1 MKGMN
6 RKYWLRRSGIAMR
19 LILLVYSILVTAP
32 FVWTIYTSFKTSRE
46 FYASPWSL
54 PKALCFDNY
63 VNAFVKARIGDYFL
77 NSVVLTVAGLI
88 FVTVLAIMSAYVLS
102 RFRFWLCGFFRGV
115 YLIGLF
121 LPAIFGIVPLFQL
134 MKKIH
139 IYDTVLGLGF
149 VDAMYFLPYTIFIL
163 MGFFST
169 IPKEY
174 EEAAIMDGCS
184 YSGVLWLVMAPL
196 AKPAILTTIIFNTL
210 SFWNEYVMALVMLKT
225 DAKKTITVGLVN
237 IMEVQ
242 KYATDWGALFAGLVI
257 VMVPTFLVYIIM
269 QDKITDGLAA
279 GGIKG

>member
-1 MKGMN
+1 MKKIIRN
-6 RKYWLRRSGIAMR
+6 IPAR
-19 LILLVYSILVTAP
+19 LILWAYSIMVAAP
-32 FVWTIYTSFKTSRE
+32 FIWTIYTSFKTSRE
-46 FYASPWSL
+46 FYESPWSL
-54 PKALCFDNY
+54 PAKPVFDNY

-77 NSVVLTVAGLI
+77 NSVVLTVAGLLT
-88 FVTVLAIMSAYVLS
+88 VTVLAVMTAYVLA
-102 RFRFWLCGFFRGV
+102 RFRFPFVRLFRGI

-134 MKKIH
+134 MKKLH
-139 IYDTVLGLGF
+139 IYDTVLGLSF
-149 VDAMYFLPYTIFIL
+149 VDAMYFLPYTIFIM
-163 MGFFST
+163 MGFFAT

-174 EEAAIMDGCS
+174 EEAAIMDGCTHF
-184 YSGVLWLVMAPL
+184 GVLWRVMVPL
-196 AKPAILTTIIFNTL
+196 AKPAILTTVIFNTL
-210 SFWNEYVMALVMLKT
+210 SFWNEYVMSLVMIKT

-257 VMVPTFLVYIIM
+257 VMVPTFIVYILM

>member
-1 MKGMN
+1 MKKIIRN
-6 RKYWLRRSGIAMR
+6 IPAR
-19 LILLVYSILVTAP
+19 LILWAYSIMVAAP
-32 FVWTIYTSFKTSRE
+32 FIWTIYTSFKTSRE
-46 FYASPWSL
+46 FYESPWSL
-54 PKALCFDNY
+54 PAKPVFDNY

-77 NSVVLTVAGLI
+77 NSVILTAAGLLI
-88 FVTVLAIMSAYVLS
+88 VTVLAVMTAYVLA
-102 RFRFWLCGFFRGV
+102 RFRFPFVRLFRGI

-134 MKKIH
+134 MKKLH
-139 IYDTVLGLGF
+139 IYDTVLGLSF
-149 VDAMYFLPYTIFIL
+149 VDAMYFLPYTVFIM
-163 MGFFST
+163 MGFFAT

-174 EEAAIMDGCS
+174 EEAAIMDGCTHF
-184 YSGVLWLVMAPL
+184 GVLWRVMVPL
-196 AKPAILTTIIFNTL
+196 AKPAVLTTVIFNTL
-210 SFWNEYVMALVMLKT
+210 SFWNEYVMSLVMIKT

-257 VMVPTFLVYIIM
+257 VMVPTFIVYILM

>member
-1 MKGMN
+1 MKKIIRN
-6 RKYWLRRSGIAMR
+6 IPAR
-19 LILLVYSILVTAP
+19 LILWAYSIMVAAP
-32 FVWTIYTSFKTSRE
+32 FIWTIYTSFKTSRE
-46 FYASPWSL
+46 FYESPWSL
-54 PKALCFDNY
+54 PAKPVFDNY

-77 NSVVLTVAGLI
+77 NSVILTAAGLLI
-88 FVTVLAIMSAYVLS
+88 VTVLAVMTAYVLA
-102 RFRFWLCGFFRGV
+102 RFRFPFVRLFRGI

-134 MKKIH
+134 MKKLH
-139 IYDTVLGLGF
+139 IYDTVLGLSF
-149 VDAMYFLPYTIFIL
+149 VDAMYFLPYTIFIM
-163 MGFFST
+163 MGFFAT

-174 EEAAIMDGCS
+174 EEAAIMDGCTHF
-184 YSGVLWLVMAPL
+184 GVLWRVMVPL
-196 AKPAILTTIIFNTL
+196 AKPAIFTTVIFNTL
-210 SFWNEYVMALVMLKT
+210 SFWNEYVMSLVMIKT

-257 VMVPTFLVYIIM
+257 VMVPTFIVYILM

>member
-1 MKGMN
+1 MKKIIRN
-6 RKYWLRRSGIAMR
+6 IPAR
-19 LILLVYSILVTAP
+19 LILWAYSIMVAAP
-32 FVWTIYTSFKTSRE
+32 FIWTIYTSFKTSRE
-46 FYASPWSL
+46 FYESPWSL
-54 PKALCFDNY
+54 PAKPVFDNY

-77 NSVVLTVAGLI
+77 NSVVLTVAGLLI
-88 FVTVLAIMSAYVLS
+88 VTVLAVMTAYVLA
-102 RFRFWLCGFFRGV
+102 RFRFPFVRLFRGI

-134 MKKIH
+134 MKKLH
-139 IYDTVLGLGF
+139 IYDTVLGLSF
-149 VDAMYFLPYTIFIL
+149 VDAMYFLPYTVFIM
-163 MGFFST
+163 MGFFAT

-174 EEAAIMDGCS
+174 EEAANMDGCTHF
-184 YSGVLWLVMAPL
+184 GVLWRVMVPL
-196 AKPAILTTIIFNTL
+196 AKPAILTTVIFNTL
-210 SFWNEYVMALVMLKT
+210 SFWNEYVMSLVMIKT

-257 VMVPTFLVYIIM
+257 VMVPTFIVYILM

>member
-1 MKGMN
+1 MKKIIRN
-6 RKYWLRRSGIAMR
+6 IPAR
-19 LILLVYSILVTAP
+19 LILWAYSIMVAAP
-32 FVWTIYTSFKTSRE
+32 FIWTIYTSFKTSRE
-46 FYASPWSL
+46 FYESPWSL
-54 PKALCFDNY
+54 PAKPVFDNY

-77 NSVVLTVAGLI
+77 NSVILTAAGLLI
-88 FVTVLAIMSAYVLS
+88 VTVLAVMTAYVLA
-102 RFRFWLCGFFRGV
+102 RFRFPFVRLFRGI

-134 MKKIH
+134 MKKLH
-139 IYDTVLGLGF
+139 IYDTVLGLSF
-149 VDAMYFLPYTIFIL
+149 VDAMYFLPYTVFIM
-163 MGFFST
+163 MGFFAT

-174 EEAAIMDGCS
+174 EEAAIMDGCTHF
-184 YSGVLWLVMAPL
+184 GVLWRVMVPL
-196 AKPAILTTIIFNTL
+196 AKPAILTTVIFNTL
-210 SFWNEYVMALVMLKT
+210 SFWNEYVMSLVMIKT

-257 VMVPTFLVYIIM
+257 VMVPTFIVYILM

>member
-1 MKGMN
+1 MKKIIRN
-6 RKYWLRRSGIAMR
+6 IPAR
-19 LILLVYSILVTAP
+19 LILWSYSIMVAAP
-32 FVWTIYTSFKTSRE
+32 FIWTIYTSFKTSRE
-46 FYASPWSL
+46 FYESPWSL
-54 PKALCFDNY
+54 PAKPVFDNY

-77 NSVVLTVAGLI
+77 NSVVLTVAGLLI
-88 FVTVLAIMSAYVLS
+88 VTVLAVMTAYVLA
-102 RFRFWLCGFFRGV
+102 RFRFPFVRLFRGI

-134 MKKIH
+134 MKKLH
-139 IYDTVLGLGF
+139 IYDTVLGLSF
-149 VDAMYFLPYTIFIL
+149 VDAMYFLPYTVFIM
-163 MGFFST
+163 MGFFAT

-174 EEAAIMDGCS
+174 EEAAIMDGCTHF
-184 YSGVLWLVMAPL
+184 GVLWRVMVPL
-196 AKPAILTTIIFNTL
+196 AKPAILTTVIFNTL
-210 SFWNEYVMALVMLKT
+210 SFWNEYVMSLVMIKT

-257 VMVPTFLVYIIM
+257 VMVPTFIVYILM

>member
-1 MKGMN
+1 MKKIIRN
-6 RKYWLRRSGIAMR
+6 IPAR
-19 LILLVYSILVTAP
+19 LILWAYSIMVAAP
-32 FVWTIYTSFKTSRE
+32 FIWTIYTSFKTSRE
-46 FYASPWSL
+46 FYESPWSL
-54 PKALCFDNY
+54 PAKPVFDNY

-77 NSVVLTVAGLI
+77 NSVVLTVAGLLI
-88 FVTVLAIMSAYVLS
+88 VTVLAVMTAYVLA
-102 RFRFWLCGFFRGV
+102 RFRFPFVRLFRGI

-134 MKKIH
+134 MKKLH
-139 IYDTVLGLGF
+139 IYDTVLGLSF
-149 VDAMYFLPYTIFIL
+149 VDAMYFLPYTVFIM
-163 MGFFST
+163 MGFFAT

-174 EEAAIMDGCS
+174 EEAAIMDGCTHF
-184 YSGVLWLVMAPL
+184 GVLWRVMVPL
-196 AKPAILTTIIFNTL
+196 AKPAILTTVIFNTL
-210 SFWNEYVMALVMLKT
+210 SFWNEYVMSLVMIKT

-257 VMVPTFLVYIIM
+257 VMVPTVIVYILM

>member
-1 MKGMN
+1 MKKIIRN
-6 RKYWLRRSGIAMR
+6 IPAR
-19 LILLVYSILVTAP
+19 LILWAYSIMVAAP
-32 FVWTIYTSFKTSRE
+32 FIWTIYTSFKTSRE
-46 FYASPWSL
+46 FYESPWSL
-54 PKALCFDNY
+54 PAKPVFDNY

-77 NSVVLTVAGLI
+77 KSVVLTVAGLLI
-88 FVTVLAIMSAYVLS
+88 VTVLAVMTAYVLA
-102 RFRFWLCGFFRGV
+102 RFRFPFVRLFRGI

-134 MKKIH
+134 MKKLH
-139 IYDTVLGLGF
+139 IYDTVLGLSF
-149 VDAMYFLPYTIFIL
+149 VDAMYFLPYTVFIM
-163 MGFFST
+163 MGFFAT

-174 EEAAIMDGCS
+174 EEAAIMDGCTHF
-184 YSGVLWLVMAPL
+184 GVLWRVMVPL
-196 AKPAILTTIIFNTL
+196 AKPAILTTVIFNTL
-210 SFWNEYVMALVMLKT
+210 SFWNEYVMSLVMIKT

-257 VMVPTFLVYIIM
+257 VMVPTFIVYILM

>member
-1 MKGMN
+1 MKKIIRN
-6 RKYWLRRSGIAMR
+6 IPAR
-19 LILLVYSILVTAP
+19 LILWAYSIMVAAP
-32 FVWTIYTSFKTSRE
+32 FIWTIYTSFKTSRE
-46 FYASPWSL
+46 FYESPWSL
-54 PKALCFDNY
+54 PAKPVFDNY

-77 NSVVLTVAGLI
+77 NSVILTAAGLLI
-88 FVTVLAIMSAYVLS
+88 VTVLAVMTAYVLA
-102 RFRFWLCGFFRGV
+102 RFRFPFVRLFRGI

-134 MKKIH
+134 MKKLH
-139 IYDTVLGLGF
+139 IYDTVLGLSF
-149 VDAMYFLPYTIFIL
+149 VDAMYFLPYTVFIM
-163 MGFFST
+163 MGFLAT

-174 EEAAIMDGCS
+174 EEAAIMDGCTHF
-184 YSGVLWLVMAPL
+184 GVLWRVMVPL
-196 AKPAILTTIIFNTL
+196 AKPAVLTTVIFNTL
-210 SFWNEYVMALVMLKT
+210 SFWNEYVMSLVMIKT

-257 VMVPTFLVYIIM
+257 VMVPTFIVYILM

>member
-1 MKGMN
+1 MKGLKGK
-6 RKYWLRRSGIAMR
+6 KYLKRIDLPARM
-19 LILLVYSILVTAP
+19 ILWIYSVLVAAP
-32 FVWTIYTSFKTSRE
+32 FVWTIYTSFKTSKE

-54 PKALCFDNY
+54 PEQLYLDNY
-63 VNAFVKARIGDYFL
+63 VNAFVKARIGDYFM
-77 NSVVLTVAGLI
+77 NSVVLTAAGLI
-88 FVTVLAIMSAYVLS
+88 TVTVLAIMSAYVLS
-102 RFRFWLCGFFRGV
+102 RFRFWLCGFFRGI
-115 YLIGLF
+115 YMIGLF

-134 MKKIH
+134 MKRIR
-139 IYDTVLGLGF
+139 IYDTVLGLSF

-163 MGFFST
+163 MGFFTT

-184 YSGVLWLVMAPL
+184 YSGVLWRIMVPL
-196 AKPAILTTIIFNTL
+196 AKPAILTTVIFNTL

-225 DAKKTITVGLVN
+225 DTKKTITVGLVN